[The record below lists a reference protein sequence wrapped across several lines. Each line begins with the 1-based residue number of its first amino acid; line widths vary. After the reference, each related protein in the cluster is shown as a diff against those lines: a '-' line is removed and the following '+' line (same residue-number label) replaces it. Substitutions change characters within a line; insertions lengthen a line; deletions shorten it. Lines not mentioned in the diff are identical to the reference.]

1 MVELTLCFDP
11 VRKYIRYSRT
21 DTPRSCSKVT
31 VNQFSFSAGSVK
43 ILRFDSI
50 QIQPMSD
57 SSAETSDSSNFI
69 RDIIDADLAS
79 GKVEK
84 VITRFPPEPNGYLHI
99 GHAKSICLNFGV
111 ARDYGGYCNLRF
123 DDTNPEKESVEYVNS
138 IRRDVE
144 WLGFSWHSNPFASD
158 YFEQLYG
165 YALDLIRQGLAYVD
179 SQNADE
185 MRENRGTLT
194 APGVDSPYRERSPEE
209 NLQLFEAMKNDE
221 YPDGAHVLRAKIDMQ
236 SPNIN
241 MRDPVLYRIRH
252 ATHHNTG
259 DTWCIYPLY
268 DFTHGLSDAIEGVT
282 HSLCTLE
289 FEDHRPLYD
298 WILDNLETP
307 SRPVQTEF
315 ARLQLEYS
323 LTSKRKLNM
332 LVNEG
337 HVSGWDDP
345 RMLTISGMRRR
356 GYTPESIVAFCDVI
370 GVTKKYVIGV
380 TKKYSTIEMGVLE
393 NVLRE
398 DLNKRATRRMAVINP
413 IKVVIENYPEDQE
426 EYFSG
431 ANHPQDPSYGT
442 REIPFSR
449 EIYIERDDFM
459 EDAPRK
465 FFRLSPGRE
474 VRLRFAYYI
483 TCKEV
488 IKNDAGEIES
498 LVCSYDPESRGGS
511 SPDGR
516 KVRGTIHWV
525 SARHAV
531 NATVNLYD
539 RLFTTANPGSA
550 ADFHQAL
557 NPDSNIVMDQ
567 AKFEPAIEL
576 VDNPLAYQFE
586 RLGYFI
592 SDYDSTAQQPVFNR
606 TMTLRDSWA
615 KIEQSR

>member
-1 MVELTLCFDP
+1 
-11 VRKYIRYSRT
+11 
-21 DTPRSCSKVT
+21 
-31 VNQFSFSAGSVK
+31 
-43 ILRFDSI
+43 
-50 QIQPMSD
+50 MSD
-57 SSAETSDSSNFI
+57 SSADHGDSSNFI

-79 GKVEK
+79 GKHSHV
-84 VITRFPPEPNGYLHI
+84 VTRFPPEPNGYLHI

-111 ARDYGGYCNLRF
+111 ARDYGGDCNLRF
-123 DDTNPEKESVEYVNS
+123 DDTNPEKESIEYINS

-144 WLGFSWHSNPFASD
+144 WLGFEWHSNPFASD
-158 YFEQLYG
+158 YFDQLYG
-165 YALDLIRQGLAYVD
+165 FALDLIKQGKAYVD
-179 SQNADE
+179 SQNADD
-185 MRENRGTLT
+185 MRASRGTLKE
-194 APGVDSPYRERSPEE
+194 PGVDSPFRNRSIDE

-221 YPDGAHVLRAKIDMQ
+221 FADGEHVLRAKIDMQ

-241 MRDPVLYRIRH
+241 LRDPVLYRIRH
-252 ATHHNTG
+252 VTHHNTG

-307 SRPVQTEF
+307 SRPAQIEF

-323 LTSKRKLNM
+323 LTSKRKLNQ
-332 LVNEG
+332 LVTEG
-337 HVSGWDDP
+337 QVSGWDDP

-356 GYTPESIVAFCDVI
+356 GFTPESIVNFCNMI
-370 GVTKKYVIGV
+370 GI

-393 NVLRE
+393 TALRD
-398 DLNKRATRRMAVINP
+398 DLNVRATRRMAVINP
-413 IKVVIENYPEDQE
+413 VKVIIENYPADQE
-426 EYFSG
+426 EFFTG
-431 ANHPQDPSYGT
+431 ANHPQNPEYGT
-442 REIPFSR
+442 REVPFSR
-449 EIYIERDDFM
+449 EIYIEREDFM

-488 IKNDAGEIES
+488 IKNDKGEVDTLI
-498 LVCSYDPESRGGS
+498 CTYDPESHGGS

-516 KVRGTIHWV
+516 KVKGTIHWV
-525 SARHAV
+525 SARHAI
-531 NATVNLYD
+531 NAAVNLYD
-539 RLFTTANPGSA
+539 RLFTSTNPGAA

-557 NPDSNIVMDQ
+557 NPGSLVVMPD
-567 AKFEPAIEL
+567 AKLEPTIEL
-576 VDNPLAYQFE
+576 SGNSLAYQFE

-592 SDYDSTAQQPVFNR
+592 SDYDSTSEQPIFNR

-615 KIEQSR
+615 KIGKSG

>member
-1 MVELTLCFDP
+1 
-11 VRKYIRYSRT
+11 
-21 DTPRSCSKVT
+21 
-31 VNQFSFSAGSVK
+31 
-43 ILRFDSI
+43 
-50 QIQPMSD
+50 MSD
-57 SSAETSDSSNFI
+57 SSADASDSSNFI
-69 RDIIDADLAS
+69 RDIIDADLAAN
-79 GKVEK
+79 KVSK

-99 GHAKSICLNFGV
+99 GHAKSICLNFGI
-111 ARDYGGYCNLRF
+111 ARDYGGHCNLRF

-138 IRRDVE
+138 IRLDVE

-158 YFEQLYG
+158 YFPQLYN
-165 YALDLIRQGLAYVD
+165 YAVDLIKQGLAYVD
-179 SQNADE
+179 SQTADE
-185 MRENRGTLT
+185 IRENRGTLT
-194 APGVDSPYRERSPEE
+194 AKGVDSPYRNRNAEE

-221 YPDGAHVLRAKIDMQ
+221 FKDGEHVLRAKIDMK
-236 SPNIN
+236 SPNIK

-252 ATHHNTG
+252 ITHHNTG
-259 DTWCIYPLY
+259 DDWCIYPLY

-307 SRPVQTEF
+307 SRPEQTEF

-323 LTSKRKLNM
+323 LTSKRKLNT
-332 LVNEG
+332 LVSEG

-356 GYTPESIVAFCDVI
+356 GFTPESIVAFCD
-370 GVTKKYVIGV
+370 VIGV

-398 DLNKRATRRMAVINP
+398 DLNTRAVRRMAVVNP
-413 IKVVIENYPEDQE
+413 IKVVIENYPTDQE
-426 EYFSG
+426 EFFSG
-431 ANHPQDPSYGT
+431 ANHPQNPDYGT
-442 REIPFSR
+442 REVPFSG
-449 EIYIERDDFM
+449 EIYIEREDFM

-474 VRLRFAYYI
+474 VRLRYAYYI

-488 IKNDAGEIES
+488 IKNEAGEIES
-498 LVCSYDPESRGGS
+498 LVCTYDPQSRGGS

-516 KVRGTIHWV
+516 KVKGTIHWV

-531 NATVNLYD
+531 DARVNLYD
-539 RLFTTANPGSA
+539 RLFTSSNPGEA
-550 ADFHQAL
+550 ADFHQVL
-557 NPDSNIVMDQ
+557 NPDSNIVMEQ

-576 VDNPLAYQFE
+576 SDNPIAYQFE

-592 SDYDSTAQQPVFNR
+592 SDYDSTNDNPVFNR
-606 TMTLRDSWA
+606 AMTLRDSWA
-615 KIEQSR
+615 KIEQSQ

>member
-1 MVELTLCFDP
+1 
-11 VRKYIRYSRT
+11 
-21 DTPRSCSKVT
+21 
-31 VNQFSFSAGSVK
+31 
-43 ILRFDSI
+43 
-50 QIQPMSD
+50 MSD
-57 SSAETSDSSNFI
+57 SSADHGDSSNFI

-79 GKVEK
+79 GKHSKIV
-84 VITRFPPEPNGYLHI
+84 TRFPPEPNGYLHI
-99 GHAKSICLNFGV
+99 GHAKSICLNFGI
-111 ARDYGGYCNLRF
+111 ARDYGGGCNLRF
-123 DDTNPEKESVEYVNS
+123 DDTNPEKESVEYINS

-144 WLGFSWHSNPFASD
+144 WLGFEWQSNPFASD
-158 YFEQLYG
+158 YFDQLYEF
-165 YALDLIRQGLAYVD
+165 ALDLIRQGKAYVD
-179 SQNADE
+179 SQNADD
-185 MRENRGTLT
+185 MRANRGTLKE
-194 APGVDSPYRERSPEE
+194 PGLDSPYRERSIEE
-209 NLQLFEAMKNDE
+209 NLQMFEAMKDDK
-221 YPDGAHVLRAKIDMQ
+221 YADGEHVLRAKIDMQ

-241 MRDPVLYRIRH
+241 LRDPVLYRIRH
-252 ATHHNTG
+252 VTHHNTG
-259 DTWCIYPLY
+259 DKWCIYPLY

-307 SRPVQTEF
+307 SRPVQIEF

-323 LTSKRKLNM
+323 LTSKRKLNQ
-332 LVNEG
+332 LVSEG
-337 HVSGWDDP
+337 QVSGWDDP

-356 GYTPESIVAFCDVI
+356 GFTPESIVNFCDMI
-370 GVTKKYVIGV
+370 GI

-393 NVLRE
+393 TSLRD
-398 DLNKRATRRMAVINP
+398 DLNARAVRRMAVIDP
-413 IKVVIENYPEDQE
+413 IKVIIENYPEDQE
-426 EYFSG
+426 EQFTG
-431 ANHPQDPSYGT
+431 ANHPQNPDYGT
-442 REIPFSR
+442 REVPFSR

-488 IKNDAGEIES
+488 IKNDAGEIET
-498 LVCSYDPESRGGS
+498 LICSYDPESRGGS

-516 KVRGTIHWV
+516 KVKGTIHWV

-539 RLFTTANPGSA
+539 RLFTSTNPGAA
-550 ADFHQAL
+550 ADFHNAL
-557 NPDSNIVMDQ
+557 NPESLVEMPNAQ
-567 AKFEPAIEL
+567 LEPAIEL
-576 VDNPLAYQFE
+576 SGNTLAYQFE

-592 SDYDSTAQQPVFNR
+592 SDYDSTTERPIFNR

-615 KIEQSR
+615 KIEKSG

>member
-1 MVELTLCFDP
+1 
-11 VRKYIRYSRT
+11 
-21 DTPRSCSKVT
+21 
-31 VNQFSFSAGSVK
+31 
-43 ILRFDSI
+43 
-50 QIQPMSD
+50 MSD
-57 SSAETSDSSNFI
+57 SSADASDSSNFI
-69 RDIIDADLAS
+69 RDIIDADLAAGRVS
-79 GKVEK
+79 RV
-84 VITRFPPEPNGYLHI
+84 VTRFPPEPNGYLHI
-99 GHAKSICLNFGV
+99 GHAKSLCLNFGV

-158 YFEQLYG
+158 YFDQLYA
-165 YALDLIRQGLAYVD
+165 YALDLIKQGKAYVD
-179 SQNADE
+179 SQNADD
-185 MRENRGTLT
+185 MRANRGTLT
-194 APGVDSPYRERSPEE
+194 APGVDSPYRQRSVEE

-221 YPDGAHVLRAKIDMQ
+221 YEDGAQVLRAKIDMQ

-241 MRDPVLYRIRH
+241 LRDPVLYRIRH
-252 ATHHNTG
+252 ITHHNTG
-259 DTWCIYPLY
+259 DEWCIYPLY

-282 HSLCTLE
+282 HSLCTME

-298 WILDNLETP
+298 WFLDSLETP

-323 LTSKRKLNM
+323 LTSKRKLNQ
-332 LVNEG
+332 LVSEG

-356 GYTPESIVAFCDVI
+356 GFTPESIVAFCD
-370 GVTKKYVIGV
+370 VIGV

-398 DLNKRATRRMAVINP
+398 DLNKRSVRRMAVIKP
-413 IKVVIENYPEDQE
+413 LKVVIENYPEGQE
-426 EYFSG
+426 EIFQG
-431 ANHPQDPSYGT
+431 ANHPQKPELGT
-442 REIPFSR
+442 REVPFSR

-488 IKNDAGEIES
+488 IRGADGEIES
-498 LVCSYDPESRGGS
+498 LVCTYDPESRGGS

-516 KVRGTIHWV
+516 KIKGTIHWV

-531 NATVNLYD
+531 DATVNLYD
-539 RLFTTANPGSA
+539 RLFTTDNPGTA
-550 ADFHQAL
+550 PDFHEAL
-557 NPDSNIVMDQ
+557 NPDSMIVMDQ

-576 VDNPLAYQFE
+576 TDNLIAYQFE

-592 SDYDSTAQQPVFNR
+592 SDYDSSTTSPVFNR

-615 KIEQSR
+615 KIEKSG

>member
-1 MVELTLCFDP
+1 MT
-11 VRKYIRYSRT
+11 
-21 DTPRSCSKVT
+21 
-31 VNQFSFSAGSVK
+31 
-43 ILRFDSI
+43 
-50 QIQPMSD
+50 D
-57 SSAETSDSSNFI
+57 SSADSSDNSNFI

-79 GKVEK
+79 GKVST

-99 GHAKSICLNFGV
+99 GHAKSICLNFGI

-123 DDTNPEKESVEYVNS
+123 DDTNPEKESVEYVDA

-144 WLGFSWHSNPFASD
+144 WLGFKWHSNPFASD
-158 YFEQLYG
+158 YFDQLYG
-165 YALDLIRQGLAYVD
+165 YALDLIRQGKAYVD
-179 SQNADE
+179 SQSADDI
-185 MRENRGTLT
+185 RENRGTLT
-194 APGVDSPYRERSPEE
+194 TGGADSPYRNRSVEE
-209 NLQLFEAMKNDE
+209 NLQLFEDMKNDK
-221 YPDGAHVLRAKIDMQ
+221 YADGEHALRAKIDMQ
-236 SPNIN
+236 SPNIKL
-241 MRDPVLYRIRH
+241 RDPVLYRIRH
-252 ATHHNTG
+252 VTHHNTG
-259 DTWCIYPLY
+259 DDWCIYPLY

-307 SRPVQTEF
+307 SRPEQTEF

-332 LVNEG
+332 LVSEG
-337 HVSGWDDP
+337 HVGGWDDP
-345 RMLTISGMRRR
+345 RMMTISGMRRR
-356 GYTPESIVAFCDVI
+356 GFTPESIVAFCDVI
-370 GVTKKYVIGV
+370 GI

-398 DLNKRATRRMAVINP
+398 DLNKRAVRRMAVINP
-413 IKVVIENYPEDQE
+413 LKVVIENYPEDQE
-426 EYFSG
+426 EFFSG
-431 ANHPQDPSYGT
+431 PSHPQNPDYGN

-459 EDAPRK
+459 EDAPSK

-488 IKNDAGEIES
+488 IKNNAGEIES
-498 LVCSYDPESRGGS
+498 LVCTYDPATRGGS

-516 KVRGTIHWV
+516 KVKGTIHWV

-531 NATVNLYD
+531 DATVNLYD
-539 RLFTTANPGSA
+539 RLFTSANPGAA
-550 ADFHQAL
+550 ADFHQVL
-557 NPDSNIVMDQ
+557 NPDSNSVMEN
-567 AKFEPAIEL
+567 AKLEPTIEL
-576 VDNPLAYQFE
+576 TDNPIAYQFE

-592 SDYDSTAQQPVFNR
+592 SDYDSTTESPIFNR

-615 KIEQSR
+615 KIEKAR

>member
-1 MVELTLCFDP
+1 
-11 VRKYIRYSRT
+11 
-21 DTPRSCSKVT
+21 
-31 VNQFSFSAGSVK
+31 
-43 ILRFDSI
+43 
-50 QIQPMSD
+50 MSD
-57 SSAETSDSSNFI
+57 SSADHGDSSNFI

-79 GKVEK
+79 GKHSKIV
-84 VITRFPPEPNGYLHI
+84 TRFPPEPNGYLHI

-111 ARDYGGYCNLRF
+111 ARDYGGACNLRF
-123 DDTNPEKESVEYVNS
+123 DDTNPEKESVEYINS

-144 WLGFSWHSNPFASD
+144 WLGFQWQSNPFASD
-158 YFEQLYG
+158 YFDQLYQF
-165 YALDLIRQGLAYVD
+165 ALDLVHQGKAYVD
-179 SQNADE
+179 SQNADD
-185 MRENRGTLT
+185 MRANRGTLKE
-194 APGVDSPYRERSPEE
+194 PGVDSPYRERSIDE

-221 YPDGAHVLRAKIDMQ
+221 YADGEHVLRAKIDMQ

-241 MRDPVLYRIRH
+241 LRDPVLYRIRH
-252 ATHHNTG
+252 VTHHNTG
-259 DTWCIYPLY
+259 DKWCINPLY

-307 SRPVQTEF
+307 SRPQQTEF

-323 LTSKRKLNM
+323 LTSKRKLNQLVSDG
-332 LVNEG
+332 LVN
-337 HVSGWDDP
+337 GWDDP

-356 GYTPESIVAFCDVI
+356 GFTPESIVNFCDMI
-370 GVTKKYVIGV
+370 GI

-393 NVLRE
+393 TSLRD
-398 DLNKRATRRMAVINP
+398 DLNVRAVRRMAVIDP
-413 IKVVIENYPEDQE
+413 IKVIIENYPEDQE
-426 EYFSG
+426 EQFTG
-431 ANHPQDPSYGT
+431 ANHPQNPDYGT
-442 REIPFSR
+442 REVPFSR

-474 VRLRFAYYI
+474 VRLRFACYI

-488 IKNDAGEIES
+488 IKNDAGEIET
-498 LVCSYDPESRGGS
+498 LICSYDPESRGGS

-516 KVRGTIHWV
+516 KVKGTIHWV

-531 NATVNLYD
+531 NATVNLYE
-539 RLFTTANPGSA
+539 RLFTSTNPGAA
-550 ADFHQAL
+550 ADFHNAL
-557 NPDSNIVMDQ
+557 NPESLVVMPD
-567 AKFEPAIEL
+567 AKLEPAIEL
-576 VDNPLAYQFE
+576 SGNTLAYQFE

-592 SDYDSTAQQPVFNR
+592 SDYDSTSAQPIFNR

-615 KIEQSR
+615 KIGQSG

>member
-158 YFEQLYG
+158 YFGQLYG

-370 GVTKKYVIGV
+370 GVTKKY
-380 TKKYSTIEMGVLE
+380 STIEMGVLE

-483 TCKEV
+483 TCQEV

>member
-1 MVELTLCFDP
+1 
-11 VRKYIRYSRT
+11 
-21 DTPRSCSKVT
+21 
-31 VNQFSFSAGSVK
+31 
-43 ILRFDSI
+43 
-50 QIQPMSD
+50 MSD
-57 SSAETSDSSNFI
+57 SSADHGDSSNFI

-79 GKVEK
+79 GKHTQIV
-84 VITRFPPEPNGYLHI
+84 TRFPPEPNGYLHI
-99 GHAKSICLNFGV
+99 GHAKSICLNFGI
-111 ARDYGGYCNLRF
+111 ARDYGGACNLRF
-123 DDTNPEKESVEYVNS
+123 DDTNPEKESVEYINS

-144 WLGFSWHSNPFASD
+144 WLGFEWQSNPFASD
-158 YFEQLYG
+158 YFDQLYQF
-165 YALDLIRQGLAYVD
+165 ALDLVHQGKAYVD
-179 SQNADE
+179 SQNADD
-185 MRENRGTLT
+185 MRANRGTLKE
-194 APGVDSPYRERSPEE
+194 PGVDSPYRERSIDE

-221 YPDGAHVLRAKIDMQ
+221 YADGEHVLRAKIDMQ

-241 MRDPVLYRIRH
+241 LRDPVLYRIRH
-252 ATHHNTG
+252 VTHHNTG
-259 DTWCIYPLY
+259 DKWCIYPLY

-307 SRPVQTEF
+307 SRPQQTEF

-323 LTSKRKLNM
+323 LTSKRKLNQLVSDG
-332 LVNEG
+332 LVN
-337 HVSGWDDP
+337 GWDDP

-356 GYTPESIVAFCDVI
+356 GFTPESIVNFCDM
-370 GVTKKYVIGV
+370 IGV

-393 NVLRE
+393 TSLRD
-398 DLNKRATRRMAVINP
+398 DLNVRAVRRMAVIDP
-413 IKVVIENYPEDQE
+413 IKVIIENYPEDQE

-431 ANHPQDPSYGT
+431 PNHPQNPDYGT
-442 REIPFSR
+442 REVPFSR

-488 IKNDAGEIES
+488 IKNDAGEVETLI
-498 LVCSYDPESRGGS
+498 CSYDPESRGGS

-516 KVRGTIHWV
+516 KVKGTIHWV

-539 RLFTTANPGSA
+539 RLFTSTNPGAA
-550 ADFHQAL
+550 ADFHNAL
-557 NPDSNIVMDQ
+557 NPESLVVMPNAQ
-567 AKFEPAIEL
+567 LEPAIEL
-576 VDNPLAYQFE
+576 SGNTLAYQFE

-592 SDYDSTAQQPVFNR
+592 SDYDSTTERPIFNR

-615 KIEQSR
+615 KIEKSG

>member
-1 MVELTLCFDP
+1 
-11 VRKYIRYSRT
+11 
-21 DTPRSCSKVT
+21 
-31 VNQFSFSAGSVK
+31 
-43 ILRFDSI
+43 
-50 QIQPMSD
+50 MSD
-57 SSAETSDSSNFI
+57 SSADTGESSNFI

-79 GKVEK
+79 GKVST
-84 VITRFPPEPNGYLHI
+84 VVTRFPPEPNGYLHI
-99 GHAKSICLNFGV
+99 GHAKSICLNFGI
-111 ARDYGGYCNLRF
+111 ARDYEGYCNLRF
-123 DDTNPEKESVEYVNS
+123 DDTNPEKEEQEYIDS

-144 WLGFSWHSNPFASD
+144 WLGFKWHSNPFASD
-158 YFEQLYG
+158 YFDQLYD
-165 YALDLIRQGLAYVD
+165 YAIDLIKQGKAYVD
-179 SQNADE
+179 SQSADE
-185 MRENRGTLT
+185 IRANRGTLKT
-194 APGVDSPYRERSPEE
+194 PGVDGPYRNRSVEE

-221 YPDGAHVLRAKIDMQ
+221 YADGEHVLRAKIDMQ
-236 SPNIN
+236 SANIN

-252 ATHHNTG
+252 VTHHNTG
-259 DTWCIYPLY
+259 DKWCIYPLY

-307 SRPVQTEF
+307 SRPQQTEF

-323 LTSKRKLNM
+323 LTSKRKLNT

-356 GYTPESIVAFCDVI
+356 GYTPESIVSFCDMI
-370 GVTKKYVIGV
+370 GI

-393 NVLRE
+393 TALRD
-398 DLNKRATRRMAVINP
+398 DLNTRAVRRMAVINP
-413 IKVVIENYPEDQE
+413 LKVVIENYPQEQE
-426 EYFSG
+426 EFFSG
-431 ANHPQDPSYGT
+431 ANHPQNPDYGS
-442 REIPFSR
+442 REVPFAR

-488 IKNDAGEIES
+488 IKNADGEIES
-498 LVCSYDPESRGGS
+498 LICSYDPASRGGS

-516 KVRGTIHWV
+516 KVKGTIHWV

-531 NATVNLYD
+531 AATVNLYD
-539 RLFTTANPGSA
+539 RLFTVPNPGA
-550 ADFHQAL
+550 AQDFHQAL
-557 NPDSNIVMDQ
+557 NPDSRVVMDN
-567 AKFEPAIEL
+567 ARLEPSIEL
-576 VDNPLAYQFE
+576 TDNPLAYQFE

-592 SDYDSTAQQPVFNR
+592 SDYDSTGEKPIFNR

>member
-1 MVELTLCFDP
+1 
-11 VRKYIRYSRT
+11 
-21 DTPRSCSKVT
+21 
-31 VNQFSFSAGSVK
+31 
-43 ILRFDSI
+43 
-50 QIQPMSD
+50 MSD
-57 SSAETSDSSNFI
+57 SSADHGDSSNFI

-79 GKVEK
+79 GKHSKIV
-84 VITRFPPEPNGYLHI
+84 TRFPPEPNGYLHI
-99 GHAKSICLNFGV
+99 GHAKSICLNFGI
-111 ARDYGGYCNLRF
+111 ARDYGGGCNLRF
-123 DDTNPEKESVEYVNS
+123 DDTNPEKESVEYINS

-144 WLGFSWHSNPFASD
+144 WLGFEWQSNPFASD
-158 YFEQLYG
+158 YFDQLYEF
-165 YALDLIRQGLAYVD
+165 ALDLIRQGKAYVD
-179 SQNADE
+179 SQNADD
-185 MRENRGTLT
+185 MRANRGTLKE
-194 APGVDSPYRERSPEE
+194 PGVDSPYRERSIEE
-209 NLQLFEAMKNDE
+209 NLQMFEAMKDDK
-221 YPDGAHVLRAKIDMQ
+221 YADGEHVLRAKIDMQ

-241 MRDPVLYRIRH
+241 LRDPVLYRIRH
-252 ATHHNTG
+252 VTHHNTG
-259 DTWCIYPLY
+259 DKWCIYPLY

-307 SRPVQTEF
+307 SRPVQIEF

-323 LTSKRKLNM
+323 LTSKRKLNQ
-332 LVNEG
+332 LVSEG
-337 HVSGWDDP
+337 QVSGWDDP

-356 GYTPESIVAFCDVI
+356 GFTPESIVNFCDMI
-370 GVTKKYVIGV
+370 GI

-393 NVLRE
+393 TSLRD
-398 DLNKRATRRMAVINP
+398 DLNARAVRRMAVIDP
-413 IKVVIENYPEDQE
+413 IKVIIENYPEDQE
-426 EYFSG
+426 EQFTG
-431 ANHPQDPSYGT
+431 ANHPQNPDYGT
-442 REIPFSR
+442 REVPFSR

-488 IKNDAGEIES
+488 MKNDAGEIET
-498 LVCSYDPESRGGS
+498 LICSYDPESRGGS

-516 KVRGTIHWV
+516 KVKGTIHWV

-539 RLFTTANPGSA
+539 RLFTSTNPGAA
-550 ADFHQAL
+550 ADFHNAL
-557 NPDSNIVMDQ
+557 NPESLVEMPNAQ
-567 AKFEPAIEL
+567 LEPAIEL
-576 VDNPLAYQFE
+576 SGNTLAYQFE

-592 SDYDSTAQQPVFNR
+592 SDYDSTTERPIFNR

-615 KIEQSR
+615 KIEKSG

>member
-11 VRKYIRYSRT
+11 VQKYFRYSRT
-21 DTPRSCSKVT
+21 NTPRSCSKVA

-84 VITRFPPEPNGYLHI
+84 IITRFPPEPNGYLHI

-370 GVTKKYVIGV
+370 GVTKKY
-380 TKKYSTIEMGVLE
+380 STIEMGVLE

-442 REIPFSR
+442 REIPFSP